1 MTASS
6 STTST
11 RPRGRLSADIPRG
24 ATLART
30 APTRASQEILSAGT
44 VFDRTAG
51 LRSPPYGV
59 FRTSAF
65 GEDPVDA
72 AHCLERASVA
82 SARSP
87 AQGRRIFCTR
97 RQIGRNAKHTHA
109 AHHPIAATL
118 VDRRGHRRRERRGA
132 LRERGPGPRR
142 SGVDVHGGRGDE
154 PGHRRD
160 RHRRGHGHRWR
171 DSDERRR
178 ELRIERAP
186 A

>member
-30 APTRASQEILSAGT
+30 APTRASQEILSGGT
-44 VFDRTAG
+44 VFDRTAA

-72 AHCLERASVA
+72 AHCVRARIRSVRAVARAGPTNFLHKEADRTQCETHSRSA
-82 SARSP
+82 SP
-87 AQGRRIFCTR
+87 
-97 RQIGRNAKHTHA
+97 
-109 AHHPIAATL
+109 
-118 VDRRGHRRRERRGA
+118 D
-132 LRERGPGPRR
+132 
-142 SGVDVHGGRGDE
+142 RGDA
-154 PGHRRD
+154 G
-160 RHRRGHGHRWR
+160 
-171 DSDERRR
+171 
-178 ELRIERAP
+178 
-186 A
+186 